1 MPTPREDS
9 TQRVDAPARAI
20 AVASRE
26 SLGIVREDLGDC
38 TRCNLSA
45 SRKQIVFGV
54 GNPNARL
61 MFVGEAPGADDDAQG
76 EPFVGAAGQLL
87 TKIIEAIGLSREDVY
102 IANIV
107 KCRPLNDRP
116 PAPAE
121 IDECRPF
128 LDRQIASVRPG
139 VLVGL
144 GNVAVKALLG
154 IDTGILKMRGEW
166 REYCGIPFMPTVHP
180 NDVLTNAA
188 GERAMMWGDIQK
200 VAERY
205 NEDLPSG
212 VKPATIKS
220 RARTEAPS

>member
-9 TQRVDAPARAI
+9 TQRVDAPVRAI
-20 AVASRE
+20 AVAGRE

-45 SRKQIVFGV
+45 GRKRIVFGA
-54 GNPNARL
+54 GNPHARL
-61 MFVGEAPGADDDAQG
+61 MFVGEAPGSDEDAQG
-76 EPFVGAAGQLL
+76 EPFVGAAGLLL
-87 TKIIEAIGLSREDVY
+87 TKIVEAIGLSREDVY

-107 KCRPLNDRP
+107 KCRPPGDRP
-116 PAPAE
+116 PEPAE
-121 IDECRPF
+121 IEACRPF

-154 IDTGILKMRGEW
+154 IDTTILKTRGEW